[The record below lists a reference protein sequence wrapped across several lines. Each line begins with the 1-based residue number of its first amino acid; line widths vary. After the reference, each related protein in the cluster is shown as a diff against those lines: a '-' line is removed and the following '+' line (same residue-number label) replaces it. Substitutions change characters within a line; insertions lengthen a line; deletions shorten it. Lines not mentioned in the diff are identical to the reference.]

1 MKWQL
6 EKKIKIKISYYFNMN
21 SLSIPSGL
29 KIESNLHTQ
38 SLIFTNSNNVLSDK
52 VYDRLYNTHLTD
64 ISTKSRKKNH
74 MVLTEKLKKNLKLK

>member
-64 ISTKSRKKNH
+64 ISTKSRKKKSYGPNRK
-74 MVLTEKLKKNLKLK
+74 TKKKS